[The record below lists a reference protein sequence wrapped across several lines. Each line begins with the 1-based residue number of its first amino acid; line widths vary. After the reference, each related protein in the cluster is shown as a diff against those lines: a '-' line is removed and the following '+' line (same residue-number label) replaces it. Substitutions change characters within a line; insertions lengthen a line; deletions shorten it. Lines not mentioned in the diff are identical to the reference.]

1 MRQAAFSYSLLCVA
15 LAACGGSDDKST
27 NVDAPPGGSTGADA
41 SIDTPGGGGSTIT
54 ITGTAVERTASGT
67 TPVIGATIAA
77 YQNGNDATPVA
88 MTTSM
93 DKGTFSLSIP
103 AAGGPLDGYLKA
115 TASGL
120 KDTYLYPPAPISA
133 DTVAPVNM
141 ISPDTL
147 NLLVLLAIGA
157 GNQQAGKGLV
167 ALIVV
172 DGATATST
180 PVAGVVVSSTPAASA
195 TIYNGANG
203 LPDRAANG
211 TGADGTAFLFNV
223 ASNANVTVSATKT
236 GSTFTS
242 HSVKAWPDQFT
253 TTLITPSP

>member
-1 MRQAAFSYSLLCVA
+1 MRQAAFSHSLLLVA
-15 LAACGGSDDKST
+15 LAACGGSDDKSA
-27 NVDAPPGGSTGADA
+27 NVDAPSGGSVDA
-41 SIDTPGGGGSTIT
+41 PSGPGPGGGGSTIT
-54 ITGTAVERTASGT
+54 ITGTAVERTAT
-67 TPVIGATIAA
+67 AMKPVSGATIAA
-77 YQNGNDATPVA
+77 YQNGNDATPVVT
-88 MTTSM
+88 TTSM
-93 DKGTFSLSIP
+93 ADGTFSLSVP
-103 AAGGPLDGYLKA
+103 ASGGPLDGYLKA
-115 TASGL
+115 TKTDL

-147 NLLVLLAIGA
+147 NLLVFLAIGA
-157 GNQQAGKGLV
+157 NNQQAGKGLI

-172 DGATATST
+172 NGATATST
-180 PVAGVVVSSTPAASA
+180 PIAGVAVTSIPAASA
-195 TIYNGANG
+195 TIYNGANN

-223 ASNANVTVSATKT
+223 ASDANVTVSATKT

-253 TTLITPSP
+253 TTLITPAP